1 MIPQDFISEWKK
13 AAPWPEN
20 DHVEQDLIICRALV
34 EIFSHPDRADN
45 LAFRGG
51 TALFKLH
58 LTPIPTATPQQFPYS
73 NKISL

>member
-20 DHVEQDLIICRALV
+20 DQVEQDLIICRALV
-34 EIFSHPDRADN
+34 EIFSHPDLADN
-45 LAFRGG
+45 IAFRGG

-58 LTPIPTATPQQFPYS
+58 LIPFL
-73 NKISL
+73 IH